1 MFVFNYSVRTGIR
14 SLRDMPKENVVSF
27 RLDEKKFKALQDVR
41 KKDMPVNVNSE
52 NQLCR
57 KIVTDFLAGRLE
69 YKNPAHRSKD
79 YDTLG
84 D

>member
-1 MFVFNYSVRTGIR
+1 
-14 SLRDMPKENVVSF
+14 MPKENVVSF

-41 KKDMPVNVNSE
+41 KKDMPVGVKSE

-69 YKNPAHRSKD
+69 YKNPEHRAKD
-79 YDTLG
+79 LDALG
-84 D
+84 E